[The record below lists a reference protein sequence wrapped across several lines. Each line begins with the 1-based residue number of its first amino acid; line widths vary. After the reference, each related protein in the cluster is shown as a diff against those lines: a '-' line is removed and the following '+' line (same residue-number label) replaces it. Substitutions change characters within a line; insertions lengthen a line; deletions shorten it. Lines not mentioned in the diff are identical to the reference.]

1 MTILKNAVLA
11 STDVSAL
18 PGGQLVNNICRPA
31 VRLIRNGSF
40 AVATR
45 GTTFNPAIAADG
57 AAEQY
62 AHTLTGWRVHRN
74 GPQVV
79 NADQFKAEATASP
92 LKSSLPRGMA
102 ISWYGT
108 AGTDYFTILEQVR
121 FDVETVA
128 GQLAQLAISGFTKD
142 AGTTRTMIAEAVVIE
157 DNGTISKSLSNPFTF
172 TDTETTQL
180 VSLTIPPILGKKPLG
195 SDARLVFRIWLTAGS
210 VQDAN
215 ITAISKGDGFVT
227 FTGIHDINLPVQDYV
242 DALRDCEKYYVKRT
256 EKLYFSVV
264 GSTDTGNS
272 VCAVTFQMAMAK
284 APIENQIA
292 LTYINATAAEPRLSE
307 ISRNHVTLV
316 AIASQTTDEGAA
328 VLTSRTIDIEPLV

>member
-1 MTILKNAVLA
+1 MTILKNAVLTG
-11 STDVSAL
+11 TDVSAL

-31 VRLIRNGSF
+31 VRLIRNSSF
-40 AVATR
+40 VVATR

-57 AAEQY
+57 ASEQY

-79 NADQFKAEATASP
+79 NADQFKAEDAASP

-108 AGTDYFTILEQVR
+108 AGADYFTTLEQVR

-128 GQLAQLAISGFTKD
+128 GQLAQLAVSGFIKD

-157 DNGTISKSLSNPFTF
+157 GNGTISKSLSNPFTL
-172 TDTETTQL
+172 TDTETTQM
-180 VSLTIPPILGKKPLG
+180 VSLSIPPILGKNPLG

-227 FTGIHDINLPVQDYV
+227 FTGIHDIGMPVQDRV
-242 DALRDCEKYYVKRT
+242 DMLRDCEKYFIKRT
-256 EKLYFSVV
+256 EKVYFSVV
-264 GSTDTGNS
+264 GSTDS
-272 VCAVTFQMAMAK
+272 VNTTCALTLPISMVK
-284 APIENQIA
+284 APVGSQISMSYLNA
-292 LTYINATAAEPRLSE
+292 SAPPTISNVSQNHITLLTTATGAVVEP
-307 ISRNHVTLV
+307 
-316 AIASQTTDEGAA
+316 GAT
-328 VLTSRTIDIEPLV
+328 VLTSITIDLEPLI